1 MFFIE
6 KEKKRKKK
14 KRENL
19 YVHAKTQMH
28 KVGAY
33 HIIKDPSALSV

>member
-1 MFFIE
+1 MFFTE